1 MHRNAYLLTL
11 AGAVLTFAL
20 LLAAEPGGK
29 DDIKP
34 VIDKLADPLVRDKK
48 GVGLVVGVLTKQ
60 GRQVFGFGALTLD
73 GDRPPDRATLFEI
86 GSITKV
92 FTALLL
98 ALLGQDGLVRLD
110 DQVQL
115 YLPEG
120 VTLAKK
126 GEQEITLRHL
136 ATHTSGLP
144 RMPANFLPAILRD
157 ADNPYA
163 HYTEK
168 QLYVAV
174 ADLKPARPAGEKG
187 EYSNLGM
194 GLLGHLL
201 VRKAGAKSYEDLVV
215 RRVCD
220 PLGMK
225 DTRVTLSD
233 GQKQRLAPG
242 HKKAGKPTPHWTFAS
257 LQGAGA
263 LLSTADDMLY
273 FVEANVGLRKNKLAA
288 ALAACQ
294 KIEPVPGGDQQ
305 RPLGWQT
312 RKLGDRQALWH
323 NGGTY
328 GFHSFVGF
336 VRDTQTGVVVLYNC
350 GEPGRDVDQL
360 GFDVLAALNGE
371 RKKEVG
377 GSGR

>member
-1 MHRNAYLLTL
+1 MLKKTYLLTL
-11 AGAVLTFAL
+11 VAVVLTFAL
-20 LLAAEPGGK
+20 LPAAEPGGK
-29 DDIKP
+29 DDIKA
-34 VIDKLADPLVRDKK
+34 VLDKLAEPLVRDKK
-48 GVGLVVGVLTKQ
+48 GAALVVGVLTKQ
-60 GRQVFGFGALTLD
+60 GRQVFGYGSLTLD
-73 GDRPPDRATLFEI
+73 GDRPPDGATLFEI

-110 DQVQL
+110 DPVQM
-115 YLPEG
+115 YLPDG
-120 VTLAKK
+120 VSLAKK

-168 QLYVAV
+168 QLFAAV
-174 ADLKPARPAGEKG
+174 ADLKPTRPAGEKG
-187 EYSNLGM
+187 DYSNLGM

-201 VRKAGAKSYEDLVV
+201 VRKASARSYEDLVV

-233 GQKQRLAPG
+233 EQKKRLAPG
-242 HKKAGKPTPHWTFAS
+242 HKKAGKPTPHWTFQT

-263 LLSTADDMLY
+263 LLSTTDDMLQ
-273 FVEANVGLRKNKLAA
+273 FVEANVGLRKSKLAA
-288 ALAACQ
+288 ALTACQ
-294 KIEPVPGGDQQ
+294 KNEPVPGGELQ

-312 RKLGDRQALWH
+312 RKLGGRQALWH

-336 VRDTQTGVVVLYNC
+336 VRETQTGVVVLYNC
-350 GEPGRDVDQL
+350 GEPGRDVDLL

-371 RKKEVG
+371 RKKEADK
-377 GSGR
+377 SGK